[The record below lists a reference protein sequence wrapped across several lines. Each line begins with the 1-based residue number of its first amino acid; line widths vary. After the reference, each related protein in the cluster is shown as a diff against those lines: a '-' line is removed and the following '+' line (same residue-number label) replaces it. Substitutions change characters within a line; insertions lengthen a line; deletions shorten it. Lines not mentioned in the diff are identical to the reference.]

1 MDNNKDIRKMARRA
15 GVPMWKIAVEMGV
28 SENTLFCW
36 LRREL
41 PEERKAKIIEII
53 KKYEQED
60 NE

>member
-15 GVPMWKIAVEMGV
+15 GIPMWKIAVEMGV
-28 SENTLFCW
+28 SENSLFRW

-41 PEERKAKIIEII
+41 PVERRAKIIEII

-60 NE
+60 E

>member
-15 GVPMWKIAVEMGV
+15 GIPMWKIAVEMGV
-28 SENTLFCW
+28 SENSLFRW

-41 PEERKAKIIEII
+41 PEERRAKIIEII

-60 NE
+60 E